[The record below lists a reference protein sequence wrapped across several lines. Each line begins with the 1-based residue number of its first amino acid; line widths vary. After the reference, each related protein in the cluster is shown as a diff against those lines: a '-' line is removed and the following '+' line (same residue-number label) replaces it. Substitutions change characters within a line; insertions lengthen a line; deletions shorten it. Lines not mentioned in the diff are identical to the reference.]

1 MGLRCLLFSNDERAI
16 RLLRLSFGDLS
27 VEVDHCT
34 DLDQGQTLLLQ
45 RKFDA
50 VVSDCELGSGPAL
63 LQTVRKSKHNRR
75 SIIFALAG
83 AQIKMTDA
91 FQMGADFVIYK
102 PISTE
107 RVKRTLHAAHGL
119 MMRERRLHFRHP
131 TSVPVLLNP
140 SLRPIRAQVCD
151 LSPHGALIDA
161 GMALK
166 KDQVVEMHFTLPDT
180 KFEIELTGRV
190 TRCDP
195 MGRAG
200 VRFESLS
207 EAAENRLMQWAVER
221 SLEQPATPVQAAP
234 ATSSNAQPV
243 APDAV
248 NQLDGIDFE
257 LEVSEPT
264 VENDLQARQRA
275 TLRGQHHAAI
285 KILAFENGVPVILQG
300 KCRNISELGL
310 AATVDEELGL
320 GTAVLLQV
328 ELPGS
333 PNPIVLHAFTRRQE
347 NALYAFEFV
356 AVDAA
361 VKDLVR
367 QCVGELPV
375 E

>member
-1 MGLRCLLFSNDERAI
+1 MGLRCLLFSNDGRAI

-180 KFEIELTGRV
+180 EFEIELSGRV

-264 VENDLQARQRA
+264 VESDLQARQRA

-347 NALYAFEFV
+347 NALYAF
-356 AVDAA
+356 
-361 VKDLVR
+361 
-367 QCVGELPV
+367 
-375 E
+375 